1 MNTRI
6 KNCNSLDNIGRGKK
20 GQNHQV
26 VALANRPGFPFLGN
40 DFFREM
46 GDCCLLQ
53 MRSQLGV
60 ISECWNGENQLGETR

>member
-1 MNTRI
+1 MNTRMNQ
-6 KNCNSLDNIGRGKK
+6 KLQQPGQRRARKK

-53 MRSQLGV
+53 MRSQLGARN
-60 ISECWNGENQLGETR
+60 SENQLGETEK